1 MSGAPQEPFEELDMG
16 DISDDD
22 GDEFD
27 VVSELMEEGT
37 STQAEDTPDKSL
49 MRSDTLFYDAG
60 ASSAVAASSFSAQHL
75 SNLFEASCPVAGYSK
90 IYLDGSCGCS
100 NTPDMRF
107 CSILDLQSDP
117 GFDRGSLKI
126 QVAPEVGSGQG
137 LLP

>member
-1 MSGAPQEPFEELDMG
+1 MG

-22 GDEFD
+22 GNEFD

-60 ASSAVAASSFSAQHL
+60 ASSAMAASSLSVQHL
-75 SNLFEASCPVAGYSK
+75 SNLLEASCPVAGSAR

-100 NTPDMRF
+100 KTPENSTFLQHFAF
-107 CSILDLQSDP
+107 CI
-117 GFDRGSLKI
+117 FI
-126 QVAPEVGSGQG
+126 
-137 LLP
+137 